1 MSDFIVVDVGASN
14 GAFSKFILST
24 VENSI
29 VHAVEPNMVIN
40 QKSLFALKLEYG
52 DRVSIHPFALAE
64 ESGYR
69 EFFGSSQINGQIGSL
84 RKFNSQK
91 IWESY
96 LNQILDIE
104 RLSTPTLVPV
114 KSIFDFL
121 RDTKIHTIDFLK
133 IDAQGYDV
141 DLLEKF
147 LNTCSVRCL
156 VLEVNTTAKL
166 SENIYEGNNN
176 LDSLIPIIFKHNLKI
191 LKIIPHHDLTELNL
205 FLAAD
210 FNEGQKILINLKM
223 NLCPTFERYWD
234 VIVKSRNKKKLEPS
248 FAYIINS
255 IVKLLIH
262 PRIYFRKLYTKILS
276 TD

>member
-96 LNQILDIE
+96 LNQILDID

-121 RDTKIHTIDFLK
+121 RDTKIHTIDFL
-133 IDAQGYDV
+133 
-141 DLLEKF
+141 
-147 LNTCSVRCL
+147 
-156 VLEVNTTAKL
+156 
-166 SENIYEGNNN
+166 
-176 LDSLIPIIFKHNLKI
+176 
-191 LKIIPHHDLTELNL
+191 
-205 FLAAD
+205 
-210 FNEGQKILINLKM
+210 
-223 NLCPTFERYWD
+223 
-234 VIVKSRNKKKLEPS
+234 
-248 FAYIINS
+248 
-255 IVKLLIH
+255 
-262 PRIYFRKLYTKILS
+262 
-276 TD
+276 